1 MTRMALLATTI
12 LAMAGPSATLAADV
26 EVRMLNKGA
35 EGLMVFEPS
44 FVRIAPGDTV
54 RFVATDKGHNVEA
67 IDAMVPAGG
76 KPFVGK
82 MNEELAVT
90 FEAPG
95 IYGYR
100 CKPHYPMGMVGMIV
114 VGDPTNLEQAKTVG
128 HPGKAKQVFGAL
140 FDKLVQS
147 TAAAK

>member
-26 EVRMLNKGA
+26 EIRMLNKGA

-90 FEAPG
+90 FEVPG

-114 VGDPTNLEQAKTVG
+114 VGDPTNLEQVKTVG